1 MSRACLGLLVGFMF
15 AIVPHGRAQG
25 RSAEEPSTPPLVPLQ
40 PLAQQVRV
48 LERALRF
55 LGQPL
60 SVEEHDRLNR
70 ATGATDEALAAAE
83 IQAVLDPHVLLVV
96 EINPESRVKV
106 RRGAARPELLEAGT
120 RLFLVK
126 VLNLAGVTAPLT
138 VSSPNS
144 GSVSSASWA
153 GGGSPE
159 PPVKV
164 TPEDI
169 RERWAEISLYQKPP
183 LSDRLSGLAV
193 EYQVLQVSS
202 RDRGQRSAQI
212 GFDVGQGTQDVGF
225 RNDVVMLFEAQP
237 AHTVRWRILDE
248 NGEPAAASLV
258 VRDGA
263 GRIYPSPSKRLAPD
277 FPFQEQVYRFDGESL
292 DLPAGSYSVTSSRGP
307 EYLKQTDTLR
317 VDGPTEMAV
326 RLRRW
331 IDPSKHGWYSGD
343 HHIHAAGCSHYDS
356 PTQGVSPLDMYRQVI
371 GEALNVG
378 SVLTWGPC
386 YYHQKLHFS
395 GQDDSVSKPRHLV
408 HYDLEVSGF
417 PSSHAGHLVLLGL
430 REQDYPGATRIEQW
444 PSWGLPILL
453 WAKAQGATTG
463 FAHSGFG
470 LGVTSAELPN
480 YEMPAFDGIG
490 ANEYIVDVTHDAV
503 DFISGGDTHPLAEL
517 NIWYHTLNV
526 GFRTRFSGETDFPC
540 LSDARVGEGRTYAK
554 VDGPLTYR
562 GFVDSIR
569 TGRSYVSDGRSH
581 LMDFSVDGVE
591 VGAQGSE
598 LRRERGG
605 RVHVSL
611 KVAARL
617 PEAFDK
623 EARPLHPDFVRFLL
637 ASFGSAEKPY
647 WDLGR
652 ARLEESREV
661 PLEVVVN
668 GQAVARRNVV
678 ADGTLRAVELEV
690 PIERSSWIAARI
702 LPSSHTNPIFVIVG
716 GKPVRASRRSAEW
729 CLDAVRQCWTQ
740 KKANTAAAEREA
752 AAAAYERARQVYAQR
767 LAESGPP

>member
-1 MSRACLGLLVGFMF
+1 MGCALIL
-15 AIVPHGRAQG
+15 A
-25 RSAEEPSTPPLVPLQ
+25 SAAAAALSADEPPNAPPVALQ
-40 PLAQQVRV
+40 PLAQHVRV
-48 LERALRF
+48 LERTLRY

-60 SVEEHDRLNR
+60 AVEEHDRLNR
-70 ATGATDEALAAAE
+70 AMGAAEEAPAVAE
-83 IQAVLDPHVLLVV
+83 IQAVLAPHVLLVV

-106 RRGAARPELLEAGT
+106 GRGAARPELLEAGT

-126 VLNLAGVTAPLT
+126 VLNGAGVTAPLV

-144 GSVSSASWA
+144 GAVFTVS
-153 GGGSPE
+153 GFTVTPE
-159 PPVKV
+159 PPVSV
-164 TPEDI
+164 TSEDI
-169 RERWAEISLYQKPP
+169 RECWAEISLYQKPP
-183 LSDRLSGLAV
+183 MSDRLSGLAV

-225 RNDVVMLFEAQP
+225 RSDLVVVFDARP
-237 AHTVRWRILDE
+237 AHPVQLKVLDE
-248 NGEPAAASLV
+248 NGESAAASLL
-258 VRDGA
+258 VRDAA

-277 FPFQEQVYRFDGESL
+277 LAFQEQVYRFDGERL

-307 EYLKQTDTLR
+307 EYLKQMSTLD

-331 IDPSKHGWYSGD
+331 IDPSKLGWYSGD
-343 HHIHAAGCSHYDS
+343 HHIHAAGCAHYES
-356 PTQGVSPLDMYRQVI
+356 PTQGVSPLDMYRQVE

-386 YYHQKLHFS
+386 YYEQKRHFS
-395 GQDDSVSKPRHLV
+395 GEDDSVSKPRHLV

-417 PSSHAGHLVLLGL
+417 PSSHAGHIVLLGL
-430 REQDYPGATRIEQW
+430 RDQDYPGATRIEHW

-470 LGVTSAELPN
+470 LGVASTELPS

-503 DFISGGDTHPLAEL
+503 DFISAGDTSHLAEL

-526 GFRTRFSGETDFPC
+526 GFRTRLSGETDFPC
-540 LSDARVGEGRTYAK
+540 LTGERVGVGRTYAK
-554 VDGPLTYR
+554 VDGRLSYR
-562 GFVDSIR
+562 GFVDAIR
-569 TGRSYVSDGRSH
+569 AGRSYVSDGQSH
-581 LMDFSVDGVE
+581 LMDFTVDGLA
-591 VGAQGSE
+591 VGTEGSE
-598 LRRERGG
+598 IRRPAAG
-605 RVHVSL
+605 RVRVSL

-617 PEAFDK
+617 PEAGERDV
-623 EARPLHPDFVRFLL
+623 RPRHPDFERFLL
-637 ASFGSAEKPY
+637 ASTGSTEQF
-647 WDLGR
+647 WDLAR
-652 ARLEESREV
+652 ARLGASREV

-668 GQAVARRNVV
+668 GRAVARRNVV
-678 ADGTLRAVELEV
+678 ADGSLQTVDLEV

-702 LPSSHTNPIFVIVG
+702 LPSSHTNPVFVLVA
-716 GKPVRASRRSAEW
+716 GKPVRTSRRSAQW
-729 CLDAVRQCWTQ
+729 CLDAVGQCWTQ
-740 KKANTAAAEREA
+740 KKDKTAASEREA
-752 AAAAYERARQVYAQR
+752 AAKAYERAREVYAQR
-767 LAESGPP
+767 LAETGPQ

>member
-1 MSRACLGLLVGFMF
+1 MHRPHVVLLVGCAFTF
-15 AIVPHGRAQG
+15 VPYARAQ
-25 RSAEEPSTPPLVPLQ
+25 VPLQ
-40 PLAQQVRV
+40 PLAQHVRV
-48 LERALRF
+48 LERALRY

-70 ATGATDEALAAAE
+70 AIGATDETAAIAE

-96 EINPESRVKV
+96 EVNPESRVKV
-106 RRGAARPELLEAGT
+106 SRGAARPELLEAGT

-126 VLNLAGVTAPLT
+126 VLNGAGVTAPLT

-144 GSVSSASWA
+144 GAVSSASWA
-153 GGGSPE
+153 SDLSPE

-169 RERWAEISLYQKPP
+169 RDRWAEIALYQKPP
-183 LSDRLSGLAV
+183 LSDRLSGLAL

-202 RDRGQRSAQI
+202 RDRGHRSAQM
-212 GFDVGQGTQDVGF
+212 GFSVGQGTQDVGF
-225 RNDVVMLFEAQP
+225 RNDVVVLFDARP
-237 AHTVRWRILDE
+237 AHPVKFRIFDE
-248 NGEPAAASLV
+248 NGESAAASLL
-258 VRDGA
+258 VRDAA
-263 GRIYPSPSKRLAPD
+263 GRIYPNPSKRLAPD
-277 FPFQEQVYRFDGESL
+277 FPFQEQVYRFDGERL

-326 RLRRW
+326 RLHRW

-356 PTQGVSPLDMYRQVI
+356 PTQGVSPLDMFRQVD

-386 YYHQKLHFS
+386 YYHQKRHFS
-395 GQDDSVSKPRHLV
+395 GEDDSVSKPGHLL

-417 PSSHAGHLVLLGL
+417 PSSHAGHIVLLGL
-430 REQDYPGATRIEQW
+430 HEQDYPGATRIEQW

-470 LGVTSAELPN
+470 LGVGSAELPN

-490 ANEYIVDVTHDAV
+490 ANEYIVDVAHDAV
-503 DFISGGDTHPLAEL
+503 DFISTGDTSYLAEL

-526 GFRTRFSGETDFPC
+526 GFRTRISGETDFPC
-540 LSDARVGEGRTYAK
+540 LSDDRVGEGRTYAK
-554 VDGPLTYR
+554 VDAPLSYR
-562 GFVDSIR
+562 GFVDAVR
-569 TGRSYVSDGRSH
+569 AGRSYVSDGLSH
-581 LMDFSVDGVE
+581 LMDFAVDGIE
-591 VGAQGSE
+591 VGTQDSE
-598 LRRERGG
+598 VRRDEGG
-605 RVHVSL
+605 RVRVSL
-611 KVAARL
+611 NVAARL
-617 PEAFDK
+617 PEAPEKDV
-623 EARPLHPDFVRFLL
+623 RPRNPDFDRFLL
-637 ASFGSAEKPY
+637 ASFGSADKPY

-652 ARLEESREV
+652 ARLGESREV

-668 GQAVARRNVV
+668 GRAVARRNVV
-678 ADGTLRAVELEV
+678 ADGAVRAVELEV
-690 PIERSSWIAARI
+690 PVERSSWIAARI
-702 LPSSHTNPIFVIVG
+702 LPSSHTNPVFVIVG
-716 GKPVRASRRSAEW
+716 DRPIRASRRSAQW
-729 CLDAVRQCWTQ
+729 CRDAVGQCWTQ
-740 KKANTAAAEREA
+740 KKAKTAASEIEA
-752 AAAAYERARQVYAQR
+752 AAKGYEQARRVYEQR
-767 LAESGPP
+767 LAESVPE